1 MFICRLHLREFMRLT
16 RRSEVP
22 RLDVFVTRVE
32 NTETSIL
39 ISLNAEVL
47 LQETLGILEML
58 LGVND
63 IGIKLPWIGVD
74 VWLLLS
80 FSWIAL
86 EVHDI
91 FIILTVISVTLW
103 PGFLPV
109 GSLVL
114 HKVILVNSSNEIG
127 VCKSVM
133 MVVASVSS

>member
-47 LQETLGILEML
+47 LQETLGILKML

-91 FIILTVISVTLW
+91 FIIVT
-103 PGFLPV
+103 PAS
-109 GSLVL
+109 SLA
-114 HKVILVNSSNEIG
+114 
-127 VCKSVM
+127 
-133 MVVASVSS
+133 AS